1 MVRDLDAPR
10 VRALLE
16 EGYLS
21 PTVCANARA
30 PTAMAFAL
38 FLSRW
43 SSGARAGGYARS
55 HRTSD
60 GAVVLDELTLC
71 LLRLEPTERDR
82 AWWEFHALCVEAD
95 GRDEHRDV
103 LRAWW
108 E

>member
-1 MVRDLDAPR
+1 MRDLDAPR
-10 VRALLE
+10 VTALLD

-21 PTVCANARA
+21 PTVCANVRA
-30 PTAMAFAL
+30 PTAMTFAR

-43 SSGARAGGYARS
+43 PGGARASGYARS

-60 GAVVLDELTLC
+60 GAVVLDELSLC
-71 LLRLEPTERDR
+71 LLRLAPTERDR
-82 AWWEFHALCVEAD
+82 AWWEFHALSMDAD
-95 GRDEHRDV
+95 GRDEYRDV